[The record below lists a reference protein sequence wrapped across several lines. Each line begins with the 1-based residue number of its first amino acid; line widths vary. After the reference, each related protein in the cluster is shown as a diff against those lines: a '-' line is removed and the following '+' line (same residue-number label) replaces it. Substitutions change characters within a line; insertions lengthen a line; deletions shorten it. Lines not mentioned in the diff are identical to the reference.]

1 MGGDFDPLSCISPI
15 GRFVND
21 HPDTCIRVHLTDSY
35 LEPYQKHFANQS
47 QVSLQLASGFVSPEA
62 PPISKLDHS
71 NTTMYAALVAAK
83 ERGVAMSSGNT
94 GVLMALSRKIIGRV
108 QGVRRPAIAA
118 WVPNLKGSHTLLMD
132 VGANL
137 VLSAQHLH
145 ELAKTGSSYL
155 QRATARPRVGLL
167 NLGTEHHKGT
177 GTIQQA
183 NQLLLEDATINY
195 VGFVEPNAL
204 FDIECDLVVTDG
216 YSGNLLIKSAEGV
229 CHFTYHEMLRA
240 GVAIEQLVESRLDY
254 RKYNGAVIVGLNKPV
269 FKSHG
274 AADDFAFY
282 SAMVNARNFCI

>member
-15 GRFVND
+15 DRFLSD
-21 HPDTCIRVHLTDSY
+21 YPDTFISVHLTKENLREFEQQFGDHSRVAI
-35 LEPYQKHFANQS
+35 K
-47 QVSLQLASGFVSPEA
+47 VSEAFVSPEDS
-62 PPISKLDHS
+62 PIQKLDRS
-71 NTTMYAALVAAK
+71 NTTMSAALVAAK
-83 ERGVAMSSGNT
+83 HRGVAMSSGNT
-94 GVLMALSRKIIGRV
+94 GVLMALSRKVIGRM

-118 WVPNLKGSHTLLMD
+118 WVPNLKGEHTLLLD

-145 ELAKTGSSYL
+145 ELAQTGSQYL
-155 QRATARPRVGLL
+155 TNNDQKPRVGLL

-177 GTIQQA
+177 ATIQQV
-183 NQLLLEDATINY
+183 NQLLMQDATINY
-195 VGFVEPNAL
+195 VGFVEPNTL

-274 AADDFAFY
+274 AADAFAFY
-282 SAMVNARNFCI
+282 SAIVNARNFCI